1 VKQASTS
8 WAVINNSTPTAAGAK
23 EVGTSTSGVAL
34 GTASVSS
41 TGPLQVQVSGGGKV
55 RVGMGISGV
64 LMTLAMG
71 AALGG
76 VL

>member
-1 VKQASTS
+1 VT
-8 WAVINNSTPTAAGAK
+8 NNSTTTAGGAK
-23 EVGTSTSGVAL
+23 VGTSTSGIAL
-34 GTASVSS
+34 GTASISS
-41 TGPLQVQVSGGGKV
+41 TWPLQVQVSGGGKV

-64 LMTLAMG
+64 LMTLVVG

>member
-1 VKQASTS
+1 VKLTSTS
-8 WAVINNSTPTAAGAK
+8 YAATNNSTTTAAGVK
-23 EVGTSTSGVAL
+23 VGTSTSGIAL

-41 TGPLQVQVSGGGKV
+41 TWPLQIQVSGGGKV
-55 RVGMGISGV
+55 KVGISGV
-64 LMTLAMG
+64 LMTLVVG